1 MTQYKTGFNILMEY
15 FDFIPEEEKEEVHKQ
30 LEELGL

>member
-1 MTQYKTGFNILMEY
+1 MKYKTGFNILMEY
-15 FDFIPEEEKEEVHKQ
+15 FDFILDEEKKDVHKK